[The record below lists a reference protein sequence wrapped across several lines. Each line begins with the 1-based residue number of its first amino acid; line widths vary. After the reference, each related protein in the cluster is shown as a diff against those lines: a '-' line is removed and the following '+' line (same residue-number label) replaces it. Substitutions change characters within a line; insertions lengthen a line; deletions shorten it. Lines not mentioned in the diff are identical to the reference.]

1 MDECTLLPF
10 VSHLLLDAYLSAKPP
25 SQRSETTMGS
35 NTSSLPEI
43 VKPSGPLGERE
54 ASMASSSFLV
64 RVNLPL
70 PKQLN
75 FVHDDV
81 LTEIVLGVAIVFLDL
96 QSHDIIAV
104 LEQ

>member
-1 MDECTLLPF
+1 
-10 VSHLLLDAYLSAKPP
+10 
-25 SQRSETTMGS
+25 MGS

-43 VKPSGPLGERE
+43 VKPSGPLGEGE
-54 ASMASSSFLV
+54 ESMASSFPGLV
-64 RVNLPL
+64 DLPL

-81 LTEIVLGVAIVFLDL
+81 FTEIVFGVAIVFLDL

-104 LEQ
+104 LEQGNDVAETFATQ